1 MNYLKAIDVRT
12 FSTLKSLTELELKY
26 NLLTEIDPKLFINT
40 KLKELSLDFN
50 NITKIDVVA
59 INKLSLE
66 RFTIENNSIRLN
78 ITLAN
83 HKLSKPT
90 IVISLLK
97 EVTLTYSNFLP

>member
-1 MNYLKAIDVRT
+1 MNYLKTIDVRT

-26 NLLTEIDPKLFINT
+26 NLLTEIDPKLFTNT

-50 NITKIDVVA
+50 NITKIDVGA

-66 RFTIENNSIRLN
+66 RFTIENNTIRLN
-78 ITLAN
+78 ITLLK

-90 IVISLLK
+90 IVVSILNTRNLQ
-97 EVTLTYSNFLP
+97 